1 LAFPRRS
8 SNSTRSR
15 FTLGLLLLTAV
26 TLLALDLPGTGP
38 LQPVRNVL
46 AGAFRPVRSAA
57 ETVFSPVT
65 NGWRGAFGY
74 EEVKDENDRLR
85 ALLDEAR
92 GDEAEMARLRR
103 EVDELQKLNGVVAA
117 GERLSTAQV
126 ISDPLSS
133 FDLTVEIDQG
143 SGAGVKDGMAVITG
157 LTEGAQGG
165 VFGRVVEVEG
175 GRSRIE
181 LVTAASFQVGVR
193 LEGGG
198 RGVARGQGPGAP
210 LRIDG
215 IATGAEE
222 GDFVY
227 TSGIAETA
235 FPPDIVVGRVAGVRT
250 GPNDESDV
258 LEIEP
263 LADLDAVYVKV
274 VLRDPPP

>member
-1 LAFPRRS
+1 MAFPRRS
-8 SNSTRSR
+8 SSTPRSR
-15 FTLGLLLLTAV
+15 ATLGLLVLTAV

-38 LQPVRNVL
+38 LQPVRDVV

-57 ETVFSPVT
+57 ETVFAPIT

-74 EEVKDENDRLR
+74 EDVKEENDRLR

-92 GDEAEMARLRR
+92 ADEAERVRLQR
-103 EVDELQKLNGVVAA
+103 EVEELQKLNGVVAT
-117 GERLSTAQV
+117 GERLTTAQV
-126 ISDPLSS
+126 VSDALSS

-157 LTEGAQGG
+157 LTEGAEGG
-165 VFGRVVEVEG
+165 LFGRVVDVQG

-181 LVTAASFQVGVR
+181 LLTAPSFQVGIL
-193 LEGGG
+193 LENGG
-198 RGVARGQGPGAP
+198 RGMAQGQGPGSP
-210 LRIDG
+210 LLVEG
-215 IATGAEE
+215 IVADAEV

-235 FPPDIVVGRVAGVRT
+235 YPPNLVVGRVSAVRPSAS
-250 GPNDESDV
+250 GDSQVIEV
-258 LEIEP
+258 EP